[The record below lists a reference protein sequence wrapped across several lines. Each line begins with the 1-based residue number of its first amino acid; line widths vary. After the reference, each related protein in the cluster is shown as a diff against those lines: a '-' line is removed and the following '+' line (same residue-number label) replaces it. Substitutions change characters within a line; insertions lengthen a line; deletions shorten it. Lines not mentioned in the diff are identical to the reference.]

1 MLETTALLSCL
12 FLAPAPSPAGW
23 SQTTPAQVIDEE
35 EPGEVFENVISVL
48 DRWFPDKV
56 FRADVLPG
64 LAAGLR
70 ERAHAAPNPAAE
82 RAVINELLAQIPT
95 SHLALISVEAYRLIG
110 AELFGKPTPTFGMQL
125 TLRDGSHH
133 ATWVYEGGPA
143 SLAGVKRG
151 DEVLSIDGLPP
162 RRSARLDW
170 STDDAALSDA
180 AMHALHAETGDRIR
194 LELKRCEG
202 ETLTV
207 EIEASPYSGS
217 MAAEASARIVESS
230 GLQLGYVHFW
240 YIQADAPSA
249 LLRSLLEDR
258 FAACDGLILDLR
270 GRGGSAME
278 AMKIQRL
285 IDLEKGIWGR
295 PLVALTDRGTRS
307 AKEVIAHGIQVAGIG
322 KIVGERTAGAVV
334 PAAFKEVGGGAVL
347 MFPMGSL
354 GKLTEQLE
362 GKGVVPDVKVAD
374 TLPYTAGADP
384 ILEAGVRVLSADCTA
399 LESGR

>member
-1 MLETTALLSCL
+1 MVGTTVLLSCL
-12 FLAPAPSPAGW
+12 SVALVPIPTAPS
-23 SQTTPAQVIDEE
+23 QTPVAQVTEVE
-35 EPGEVFENVISVL
+35 EPGEVFDKVISVL
-48 DRWFPDKV
+48 DRWYHDKT
-56 FRADVLPG
+56 FLADVLPG

-70 ERAHAAPNPAAE
+70 ERAHAAPTPAAE
-82 RAVINELLAQIPT
+82 RAVINELLAQMRT

-110 AELFGKPTPTFGMQL
+110 AELFGKATPSFGMQL
-125 TLRDGSHH
+125 TLRDGRHH

-162 RRSARLDW
+162 ARSSRLDW

-194 LELKRCEG
+194 LELKRREG

-207 EIEASPYSGS
+207 EIEALPYSGA

-230 GLQLGYVHFW
+230 GLRLGYVHFW

-278 AMKIQRL
+278 AMMIQRL
-285 IDLEKGIWGR
+285 LDLEKGIWGR

-307 AKEVIAHGIQVAGIG
+307 AKEVIAQKIQVAGIG
-322 KIVGERTAGAVV
+322 KLVGERTAGAVV

-347 MFPMGSL
+347 MFPMSSL

-362 GKGVVPDVKVAD
+362 GKGVKPDVKVVD
-374 TLPYTAGADP
+374 VLPYTAGADP
-384 ILEAGVRVLSADCTA
+384 ILEAGVTVLSADCAA
-399 LESGR
+399 LDSGR

>member
-12 FLAPAPSPAGW
+12 LVAPAP
-23 SQTTPAQVIDEE
+23 TPAAWSPTIPAHAIEDE
-35 EPGEVFENVISVL
+35 EPGEVFDKVISVL
-48 DRWFPDKV
+48 DRWYHDKT
-56 FRADVLPG
+56 FLADVLPG

-70 ERAHAAPNPAAE
+70 ERAHAAPTPAGE
-82 RAVINELLAQIPT
+82 RAVISELLAQMQT

-110 AELFGKPTPTFGMQL
+110 AELFGKPTPSFGMQL
-125 TLRDGSHH
+125 TLRDGRHH

-162 RRSARLDW
+162 ARSARLDW
-170 STDDAALSDA
+170 STDDAALPDA

-194 LELKRCEG
+194 LELKRSEG

-207 EIEASPYSGS
+207 EIEAAPYSGS

-230 GLQLGYVHFW
+230 GLRLGYVHFW
-240 YIQADAPSA
+240 YIQSDTPSA

-278 AMKIQRL
+278 AMNIQRL
-285 IDLEKGIWGR
+285 LDPEKGIWGR

-307 AKEVIAHGIQVAGIG
+307 AKEVIAHGLQVAGIG

-347 MFPMGSL
+347 MFPMSSL

-362 GKGVVPDVKVAD
+362 GKGVMPDVKVVD
-374 TLPYTAGADP
+374 VLPFTAGADP
-384 ILEAGVRVLSADCTA
+384 ILEAGVRVLSADCAA
-399 LESGR
+399 LDSGR